1 MKSKGIR
8 IRDGRPD
15 DDEILGVSPIN
26 ILELLDNN
34 NKLNWAILELE
45 ATGDLGNNR
54 PIPKF
59 RDAIEN
65 SERGYWIGWDDLKET
80 SGKFWQ
86 VIWMTII
93 GCKDK
98 KNLRFYDTSFEM
110 YESCEVVIE
119 IFDGSCCE
127 VFSHDRSLI
136 ERLAKKYKDIEL
148 LEPDWNSENDQA

>member
-45 ATGDLGNNR
+45 ATGDLGEEKWTELEQFETSDTGTL
-54 PIPKF
+54 IT
-59 RDAIEN
+59 
-65 SERGYWIGWDDLKET
+65 WDDLKET

-136 ERLAKKYKDIEL
+136 ERLAKKYKEIEL

>member
-45 ATGDLGNNR
+45 ATGDLLEEKWTELEQFETSDTGTL
-54 PIPKF
+54 IT
-59 RDAIEN
+59 
-65 SERGYWIGWDDLKET
+65 WDDLKET

-136 ERLAKKYKDIEL
+136 ERLAKKYKEIEL

>member
-45 ATGDLGNNR
+45 ATGDLGEEKWTELEQFETSDTGTL
-54 PIPKF
+54 IT
-59 RDAIEN
+59 
-65 SERGYWIGWDDLKET
+65 WDDLKET

-127 VFSHDRSLI
+127 VFSHDHSLI
-136 ERLAKKYKDIEL
+136 DRLAKKYKEIEL